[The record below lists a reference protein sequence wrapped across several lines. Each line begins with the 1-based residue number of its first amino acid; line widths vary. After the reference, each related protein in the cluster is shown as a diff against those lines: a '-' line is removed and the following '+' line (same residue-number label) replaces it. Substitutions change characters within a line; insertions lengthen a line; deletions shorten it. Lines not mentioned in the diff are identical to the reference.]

1 MKYFWKE
8 DVMKEE
14 PILFIRKPGE
24 LPTGRLLIS
33 AEEIIK
39 VSDTSGK
46 TVYEEG
52 KDFCLSEDRRKVVLT
67 ENSRIPA
74 LDAAELIRT
83 PGDPRSHRGLKAEDP
98 HLLYCEDSFF
108 PDLQPRFTYRH
119 KGWDGPKP
127 ISNAALLPLTHE
139 KLKNKNPL
147 RMVVF
152 GDSISAGYNATGTI
166 NILPLHP
173 AYDKQ
178 TALELERIY
187 GTEIICRNVSKNGMN
202 ALWARQNIGRVLDEK
217 PDLLIL
223 AWGMNDASE
232 RVPVADYVAALCGM
246 MEEVS
251 KVTPRTE
258 FLLVATMRAN
268 PQWTFSCPELY
279 KSYLE
284 ALRKLV
290 KPGIALADM
299 TTMWT
304 ELIQRKSYLNLTG
317 NGLNHPNDFG
327 HSIYAQLITA
337 TILGNAEKR
346 IC

>member
-8 DVMKEE
+8 NVMREE
-14 PILFIRKPGE
+14 PILFIRRPGE
-24 LPTGRLLIS
+24 LPAGHLLVP

-39 VSDTSGK
+39 VSDASGGK
-46 TVYEEG
+46 VYEEG
-52 KDFCLSEDRRKVVLT
+52 RDFCLSGGRRRVVLT
-67 ENSRIPA
+67 ENSRIPT

-83 PGDPRSHRGLKAEDP
+83 PGDPHSHRGIRAEDP
-98 HLLYCEDSFF
+98 HLLYCEGSFF

-119 KGWDGPKP
+119 NGWAGPAP
-127 ISNAALLPLTHE
+127 TPNAALLPLTHE

-152 GDSISAGYNATGTI
+152 GDSISAGYNATGAI
-166 NILPLHP
+166 NIPPFYP

-178 TALELERIY
+178 AAMELERIY
-187 GTEIICRNVSKNGMN
+187 GTEVVCRNVSQNGMN
-202 ALWARQNIGRVLDEK
+202 ALWARQNISRVLDEK

-232 RVPVADYVAALCGM
+232 RVPAADYISALCGI
-246 MEEVS
+246 MEGVS
-251 KVTPRTE
+251 KVIPQTE

-284 ALRKLV
+284 ALGKLV
-290 KPGIALADM
+290 KPGVALADM
-299 TTMWT
+299 TTMWA
-304 ELIQRKSYLNLTG
+304 ELIRQKSYLDLTG
-317 NGLNHPNDFG
+317 NGMNHPNDFG

-337 TILGNAEKR
+337 TILGDEKKR
-346 IC
+346 FY